1 MMDYSYLG
9 QNAYDS
15 CLGGMDGASLGIQT
29 TYGDFSPVSMTQAS
43 QGYYGSIRSPMS
55 YGNSNTGMAPTC
67 NIASVMDHH
76 PQAAS
81 QCTPYGTGMPY
92 MHRILHDTSST
103 NSLHEKRKQRRIRTT
118 FTSGQLKELEKA
130 FQETHYPDIYKREE
144 LALKTDLTEARVQVW
159 FQNRRAKFRKS
170 ERAANA
176 TKQPQTSSGNNSSN
190 NSSGNNNGSSAN
202 SNSTNTATDSVTSN
216 NSANTK
222 KDKIKEEPIIPVSNT
237 SSLITAVTNTDRI
250 SPTIV
255 ATTSPV
261 TPAANWTPVTNTTT
275 SLRGPYSSIFP
286 GMNEERRQA
295 IKQTHIKHD
304 PNSNSLF
311 SLHY

>member
-43 QGYYGSIRSPMS
+43 QGYYGSIRSPMT
-55 YGNSNTGMAPTC
+55 YGNSNPGMAPTC

-76 PQAAS
+76 SQTS

-92 MHRILHDTSST
+92 MHRILHDTSSS

-176 TKQPQTSSGNNSSN
+176 TKQTQNSSSNNGTTPSGATNTSSNNNNNNTTSNDSATSNNSSN
-190 NSSGNNNGSSAN
+190 I
-202 SNSTNTATDSVTSN
+202 
-216 NSANTK
+216 K
-222 KDKIKEEPIIPVSNT
+222 KEKMKEETVVTSNT
-237 SSLITAVTNTDRI
+237 SSLVTAATNTNTI
-250 SPTIV
+250 SSV
-255 ATTSPV
+255 VAATTSPLSPV
-261 TPAANWTPVTNTTT
+261 NWTPDTNTTST
-275 SLRGPYSSIFP
+275 LRGPYSSIFP
-286 GMNEERRQA
+286 GMTEDRRQA
-295 IKQTHIKHD
+295 IKQTHIKHE
-304 PNSNSLF
+304 SNSASLYP
-311 SLHY
+311 LHY